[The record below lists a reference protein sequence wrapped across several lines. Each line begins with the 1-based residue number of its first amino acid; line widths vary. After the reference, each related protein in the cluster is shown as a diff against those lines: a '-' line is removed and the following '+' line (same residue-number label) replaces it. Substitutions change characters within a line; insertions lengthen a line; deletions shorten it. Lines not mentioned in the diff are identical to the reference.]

1 VTAAT
6 PFASA
11 TTAVEAIWTAGWTG
25 ETAPVRWHHNAA
37 PSATPNAVSV
47 SHWLHL
53 AVEFDGETTAAFGG
67 GRRARERELSGNVV
81 IRVLAKRGLGEAELL
96 RLLDKALTVFRGE
109 ATAPLSFIGDVVLRD
124 PGASVDGIW
133 HVRSAIAGFVYR
145 FQG

>member
-1 VTAAT
+1 MTAT

-11 TTAVEAIWTAGWTG
+11 IAAVEAIWAAGWTG
-25 ETAPVRWHHNAA
+25 EAAPVRWHHNTAD
-37 PSATPNAVSV
+37 ATPNAITYG
-47 SHWLHL
+47 HWLHI

-81 IRVLAKRGLGEAELL
+81 IRVFAKRGLGEAELL

-109 ATAPLSFIGDVVLRD
+109 AVPPLSFIGDVVLRD

-133 HVRSAIAGFVYR
+133 FIRSAIAGFIYR